1 MLSSISTVFFNFF
14 VLKNCT
20 RFKITV
26 DIDRMHVSS
35 VVRSMDG
42 RVSSPYT
49 CC

>member
-1 MLSSISTVFFNFF
+1 MLSSISTVLLFF
-14 VLKNCT
+14 KNCT

-35 VVRSMDG
+35 VVRPMDG